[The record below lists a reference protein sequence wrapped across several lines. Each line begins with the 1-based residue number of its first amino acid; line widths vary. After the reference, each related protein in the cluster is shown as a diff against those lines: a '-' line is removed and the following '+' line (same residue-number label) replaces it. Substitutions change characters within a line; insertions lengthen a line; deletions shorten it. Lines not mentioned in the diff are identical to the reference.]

1 MNNQEREVLEA
12 IEDNLSQQDNRN
24 AIMLAEQIRLLLR
37 QPDDSVSL
45 DGLSEVTKKLIG
57 QIVARDQHGLK
68 KYGTNLDRE
77 DLNLRE
83 WLQHMAEELMDGAGY
98 ALAAKRVTE
107 IQEQQLQNLESRV
120 LYLEK
125 YNGRQA

>member
-98 ALAAKRVTE
+98 ALAAKRVNE

-125 YNGRQA
+125 YNGQ

>member
-98 ALAAKRVTE
+98 ALAAKRVNE

-125 YNGRQA
+125 YNER

>member
-98 ALAAKRVTE
+98 ALAAKRVNE